1 MAQYTDSSQDED
13 NGNDDDDDEDFF
25 GSNDD
30 PSDDD
35 ADVGL
40 ETHISTMR
48 QKEGPPVVQFAPPP
62 SASHTRAHWNAL
74 WESQK
79 NQVFEDDAAL
89 LLSPSPL
96 AKSGADVGRFV
107 LLPLNAY
114 PQLQVQ
120 RPPDQPQHIGWALKI
135 KKVTKSKGKEYQL
148 GEKGESA
155 TQFPTAAVSQ
165 MVVLSE

>member
-13 NGNDDDDDEDFF
+13 NSNDDDDDEDFF

-40 ETHISTMR
+40 ETHISTKR
-48 QKEGPPVVQFAPPP
+48 QKEGPPVG
-62 SASHTRAHWNAL
+62 HTRVHWNAL